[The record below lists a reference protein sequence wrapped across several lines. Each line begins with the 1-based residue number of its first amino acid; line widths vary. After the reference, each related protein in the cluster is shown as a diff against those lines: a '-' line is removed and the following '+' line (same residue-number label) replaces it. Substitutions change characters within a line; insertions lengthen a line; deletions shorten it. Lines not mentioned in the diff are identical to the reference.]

1 MATLNV
7 RTTLHRWTISIGVA
21 LAIPGCSGP
30 TGPDSLTPERVAS
43 LGGDRLSAIS
53 VNDGIARRK
62 EATFPLVNG
71 SFTLT
76 LRGTDGSLGT
86 VTGQY
91 SGSATIDG
99 QTSADLDVEI
109 TATTGIGSTVTEL
122 DVEGRGAFVDE
133 GDVTL
138 FLSFVLSGATPSGD
152 GVIRMIVRGTSRIS
166 CSAAQRI
173 LVTQRAVGS
182 TPRVGTI
189 EIQLQHEVVN
199 TECFD

>member
-21 LAIPGCSGP
+21 LVIPACSGP
-30 TGPDSLTPERVAS
+30 TGPDSLMPERVAS
-43 LGGDRLSAIS
+43 LGGDRLSASS
-53 VNDGIARRK
+53 VNAGVARRID
-62 EATFPLVNG
+62 ATFPLVNG

-91 SGSATIDG
+91 SGSATIHG
-99 QTSADLDVEI
+99 QTSTDLDVEI

-122 DVEGRGAFVDE
+122 AVEGSGAFVDE

-138 FLSFVLSGATPSGD
+138 VLSFVLSGATPSGD
-152 GVIRMIVRGTSRIS
+152 AVIRMIVRGTSRIS
-166 CSAAQRI
+166 CSAAERI